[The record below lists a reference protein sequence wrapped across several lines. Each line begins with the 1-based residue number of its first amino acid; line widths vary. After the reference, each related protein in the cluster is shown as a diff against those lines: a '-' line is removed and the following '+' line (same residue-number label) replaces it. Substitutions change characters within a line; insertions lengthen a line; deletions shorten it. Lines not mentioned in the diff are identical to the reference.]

1 MLLKFQRNYE
11 LEVVGNDGNLYI
23 FPYPLTLEFQV
34 KRNVLASANTGNF
47 RVYNLGQQHRNV
59 IYKNQFDI
67 NVSFRSLILKAGYG
81 EGQAITLPIIFQGNV
96 MQAQSYRLEKSVNF
110 ITEIDGYDYGW
121 VMTNA
126 KSNFSGAAYTDTSKV
141 FTQKQIIERLIS
153 DLKATVPLDP
163 TNKGAQ
169 LAIGAISPQFDVPFT
184 QNFAFT
190 GNTWD
195 NLQKVTNNQA
205 YIDNGKVYCLF
216 ENDVFEGDLTIID
229 SQTGLLG
236 TPKKQQNF
244 LIVEMLFEPR
254 LQVGQQVQIISSSLA
269 QYPNSNNGI
278 FKVVGIE
285 HRGTISGAVGGECKT
300 VVSCL
305 RPLEKINVVN
315 ASA

>member
-47 RVYNLGQQHRNV
+47 KVYNLGQQHRNV

-81 EGQAITLPIIFQGNV
+81 VGQAITLPIIFQGNV

-110 ITEIDGYDYGW
+110 VTEIDGYDYGW

-126 KSNFSGAAYTDTSKV
+126 KSNRNYPAGTVTQSK
-141 FTQKQIIERLIS
+141 IIKDLIG
-153 DLKATVPLDP
+153 DLQVTVPKDP
-163 TNKGAQ
+163 TNKGAA
-169 LAIGAISPQFDVPFT
+169 LSVGAVSPQFDVKYN
-184 QNFAFT
+184 QNVAIV

-195 NLQKVTNNQA
+195 ALQKITNNQA
-205 YIDNGKVYCLF
+205 YIDNGNVYCLF
-216 ENDVFEGDLTIID
+216 ENDVFNGDLTIID

-254 LQVGQQVQIISSSLA
+254 LQVGQQVQIVSSSLA

-300 VVSCL
+300 IVSCL
-305 RPLEKINVVN
+305 LPLEKINLVT

>member
-1 MLLKFQRNYE
+1 MLKFQRNYE
-11 LEVVGNDGNLYI
+11 LEVRGNDGNLYI
-23 FPYPLTLEFQV
+23 FPYPLTIEFQV

-67 NVSFRSLILKAGYG
+67 NTAFRSLVLKAGYG
-81 EGQAITLPIIFQGNV
+81 VGQAITLPIIFQGNV

-126 KSNFSGAAYTDTSKV
+126 KSNRNYPSGTVTQSK
-141 FTQKQIIERLIS
+141 IIKDLIG
-153 DLKATVPLDP
+153 DLKITVPSNSN
-163 TNKGAQ
+163 NKEAA
-169 LAIGAISPQFDVPFT
+169 LSIGAVSPQFDVIYK
-184 QNFAFT
+184 QNVAIV

-195 NLQKVTNNQA
+195 ALQKITNNQA
-205 YIDNGKVYCLF
+205 YIDNGNVYCLF
-216 ENDVFEGDLTIID
+216 ENDVFQGDLTVID

-254 LQVGQQVQIISSSLA
+254 LQVGQQVQIISSSLS

-305 RPLEKINVVN
+305 LPLEKINLVT
-315 ASA
+315 ASV

>member
-11 LEVVGNDGNLYI
+11 LEVVGNDGRLYI
-23 FPYPLTLEFQV
+23 FPYPLTLEFMV

-67 NVSFRSLILKAGYG
+67 NVSFRSLVLKAGYG
-81 EGQAITLPIIFQGNV
+81 VGQAITLPIIFQGNV

-126 KSNFSGAAYTDTSKV
+126 KSNRNYPAGTVTQSK
-141 FTQKQIIERLIS
+141 IIKDLIG
-153 DLKATVPLDP
+153 DLQVTVPTDP
-163 TNKGAQ
+163 TNKGAA
-169 LAIGAISPQFDVPFT
+169 LSVGAVSPQFDVPYN
-184 QNFAFT
+184 QNVAIV

-195 NLQKVTNNQA
+195 ALQKVTNNQA
-205 YIDNGKVYCLF
+205 YIDNGNVYCLF

-254 LQVGQQVQIISSSLA
+254 LQVGQQVQIISSSLS

-305 RPLEKINVVN
+305 LPLEKINVVK